1 MLGNQNVYKKST
13 NLIIILKV
21 KEGVTEMQKY

>member
-1 MLGNQNVYKKST
+1 MLGSQNVYKKST
-13 NLIIILKV
+13 NLNIILKV